1 MTCNKKDVRES
12 VFFSWEKSGCAIGL
26 IRALYTIIILRG
38 LRKRLSKEKETNLHI
53 KRRRIM
59 KEKVI
64 AVVNQK
70 GGVAKTTTTL
80 NLGAELVKAGKKVLL
95 IDFDPQGSLSVALG
109 VVNEEIPTIAD
120 LMQLEIEDQPLP
132 ERKEIIL
139 SMHGMDLIPAN
150 IVLSATEIYL
160 VNATCRE
167 QILKTILSQ
176 YKKDYD
182 YILIDCGPSL
192 GMLTINALTAADSV
206 IIPVDGEFLSAKGL
220 ELLLQSVARTK
231 RKLNPDLS
239 IEGILLTKIDTRTN
253 LSKDIIGMIQE
264 AYGKLHIFKSEIPL
278 RVAVGKSIKEH
289 KPIANFEKNSDA
301 TKSYQALAEEVLKNE

>member
-1 MTCNKKDVRES
+1 MR
-12 VFFSWEKSGCAIGL
+12 
-26 IRALYTIIILRG
+26 
-38 LRKRLSKEKETNLHI
+38 
-53 KRRRIM
+53 
-59 KEKVI
+59 EKVI

-132 ERKEIIL
+132 EKKEIIL

-176 YKKDYD
+176 YKKDYE

-231 RKLNPDLS
+231 RKLNPELD

-253 LSKDIIGMIQE
+253 LSRDIIRMIQE
-264 AYGKLHIFKSEIPL
+264 AYGKLNIFESEIPL

-289 KPIANFEKNSDA
+289 KPIASFEKNSDA
-301 TKSYQALAEEVLKNE
+301 TKSYQALAKEVLAHE